1 METSIFLAKLIG
13 PMMLVMGIFVV
24 FNPQRIQAIGRE
36 FLDSDALIF
45 LSGVITLPVGIAIV
59 ITHNIWEAD
68 WRTVITFFGWVAVF
82 AGIARMILP
91 DPIKQLGETML
102 ENKFMITPPGA
113 LMMILGAFLSYHGY
127 FA

>member
-24 FNPQRIQAIGRE
+24 FNPQRIRAIGRE
-36 FLDSDALIF
+36 FLNSDALIF
-45 LSGVITLPVGIAIV
+45 LSGVITLPVGISIV

-68 WRTVITFFGWVAVF
+68 WRTAITLFGWIAVF
-82 AGIARMILP
+82 AGIVRMILP
-91 DPIKQLGETML
+91 GPMKQLGETML
-102 ENKFMITPPGA
+102 ENKFMIAPPGA